1 MSVSATIDDVW
12 SEFVATRRPDL
23 REALMINY
31 VPLVRYVVGRLN
43 IPSTTMWEQDDLISY
58 GIAGLINA
66 IDRFEPE
73 RGIRF
78 EAFAIPRIRGAV
90 IDQLRALNWL
100 PRSVVARVRQ
110 MEKALAALEQELG
123 RPATEE
129 EITADLQIS
138 TGRYRQTLQ
147 EADTLILSLDAPLSP
162 LPSEDGIAS
171 LSDLLEDVERPGP
184 AEQVEQEELVK
195 LLNQAIDQLPPRER
209 LLLALYYQEELTMKE
224 ISKVLE
230 VSESRVCQ
238 LHMQAVLRLRS
249 MLNAQQEALQPKKRQ
264 RARVAAAGNTRA
276 RQEIGSVPAI

>member
-23 REALMINY
+23 REALMVNY

-147 EADTLILSLDAPLSP
+147 EADSLILSLDAPLSP
-162 LPSEDGIAS
+162 LPSEDGIAT

>member
-12 SEFVATRRPDL
+12 SEFVATRHPDL
-23 REALMINY
+23 REALMVNY

-162 LPSEDGIAS
+162 LPSEDGIAT